1 MEEIT
6 SVDAE
11 IPLVGFSPRMERVAR
26 VRWTPKL
33 VATKKTRKVE
43 RVNTHLQTSQ
53 QTRRG
58 KKEREERSRAGGVHT

>member
-43 RVNTHLQTSQ
+43 RVNTHLQTN
-53 QTRRG
+53 
-58 KKEREERSRAGGVHT
+58 